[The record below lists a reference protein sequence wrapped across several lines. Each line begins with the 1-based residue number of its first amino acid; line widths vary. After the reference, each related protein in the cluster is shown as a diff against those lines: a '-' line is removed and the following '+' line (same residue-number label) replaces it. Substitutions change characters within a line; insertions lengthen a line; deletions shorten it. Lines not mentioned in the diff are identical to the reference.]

1 MVTEREGSNEARGE
15 KDDGFDGLDEET
27 VDEVRWFLEG
37 TLERMGYRVALEL
50 SRSGPEAILEIVG
63 DDSSQVIGK
72 KGATLDALQVLCNRV
87 ARKYSE
93 DGERG
98 YVLLD
103 ANGYR
108 ARHEKNLQELATKL
122 GDQAIRERRTI
133 TMEPMSP
140 RDRRVVHMALAKFTG
155 VRTQSQG
162 EGADRRLQIIPMA
175 PPRRD
180 GDRPRGG
187 DRGGDR
193 GDRGGDRGRRE

>member
-1 MVTEREGSNEARGE
+1 MDSDRDRADGAGSL
-15 KDDGFDGLDEET
+15 DGLDEET

-37 TLERMGYRVALEL
+37 TLERMGYRVTTEL
-50 SRSGPEAILEIVG
+50 HRSGPEAILEIVG

-72 KGATLDALQVLCNRV
+72 KGVTLDALQVLCNRV

-93 DGERG
+93 ADERG

-108 ARHEKNLQELATKL
+108 AKHEQNLQELATKL

-133 TMEPMSP
+133 TMDPMSP

-162 EGADRRLQIIPMA
+162 EGSDRRLQIIPMSA
-175 PPRRD
+175 PNRGGG
-180 GDRPRGG
+180 GDRPRGDRGG

-193 GDRGGDRGRRE
+193 SGDRGRRE

>member
-1 MVTEREGSNEARGE
+1 M
-15 KDDGFDGLDEET
+15 
-27 VDEVRWFLEG
+27 
-37 TLERMGYRVALEL
+37 
-50 SRSGPEAILEIVG
+50 
-63 DDSSQVIGK
+63 IGK
-72 KGATLDALQVLCNRV
+72 KGVTLDALQVLCNRV

-93 DGERG
+93 ADERG

-122 GDQAIRERRTI
+122 GDQALRERRTI

-162 EGADRRLQIIPMA
+162 EGADRRLQIIPMSA
-175 PPRRD
+175 PNRSGR
-180 GDRPRGG
+180 GDRPRG
-187 DRGGDR
+187 DRGGER
-193 GDRGGDRGRRE
+193 GDRGGDRGRRDG